1 MTNPLHVSVL
11 DRHLP
16 PLMILLFI
24 GMSQSSKNSRSTPK
38 PYYNK
43 HFLRSFKLNY
53 GEAFANQ
60 SNDKILCR
68 LHDWNCE
75 WLSRPNIAI
84 SEMASTLK
92 DNWTHI
98 MAYRRTVFAE
108 SFVHDLRTFVDPI
121 TDALRRLDN
130 KDKLDTD
137 PLDADDVVGILKS
150 IYKDPWVEDLFTNAF
165 NAVGP
170 IMMMAVHVLVANC
183 LMQNPDAFAERSVCA
198 PSCEKFKTDL
208 TFQNMMRYLIDSILF
223 RRRNVQRST
232 NIWDTTSYLQLVED
246 NSHEARPS
254 RSQRS
259 LAHTDPTA
267 EGSSA
272 GPSTSR
278 RRVTSPSTGRA
289 RQNTRPTATTSS
301 RRRSTLNIS
310 GIRALADSKDDEDH
324 QPRHARQTST
334 YRATP
339 VDEDDHFSQDD
350 QASPRRAGK
359 NKRPLNGPMV
369 AKNRQPVVGVGDHED
384 HEEAN
389 MFMTQST
396 PPLKK
401 QKKTARD
408 PHNRRA
414 NLQ

>member
-1 MTNPLHVSVL
+1 
-11 DRHLP
+11 
-16 PLMILLFI
+16 MILLFI

-53 GEAFANQ
+53 GEAFANL

-183 LMQNPDAFAERSVCA
+183 LMHNPDAFAERSVCA
-198 PSCEKFKTDL
+198 PSSEKFKTDP
-208 TFQNMMRYLIDSILF
+208 TFQNMMRYLIDSILL
-223 RRRNVQRST
+223 RRRNVQRSP
-232 NIWDTTSYLQLVED
+232 TSGIPHHICNWWKIAMKHARADPKGAWPIQIRQPKAPLLDPRRPEDVSPHRLQVGPDKTQGPQQPLRPDVDPPSTLVEYV
-246 NSHEARPS
+246 P
-254 RSQRS
+254 
-259 LAHTDPTA
+259 
-267 EGSSA
+267 
-272 GPSTSR
+272 
-278 RRVTSPSTGRA
+278 
-289 RQNTRPTATTSS
+289 
-301 RRRSTLNIS
+301 
-310 GIRALADSKDDEDH
+310 
-324 QPRHARQTST
+324 
-334 YRATP
+334 
-339 VDEDDHFSQDD
+339 
-350 QASPRRAGK
+350 
-359 NKRPLNGPMV
+359 
-369 AKNRQPVVGVGDHED
+369 
-384 HEEAN
+384 
-389 MFMTQST
+389 
-396 PPLKK
+396 
-401 QKKTARD
+401 
-408 PHNRRA
+408 
-414 NLQ
+414 